1 MEMTRK
7 EELMEEVKNDLML
20 EPLINNLIYLEKEL
34 EHLIVLPKIKV
45 DQTDP
50 QRQKATPA
58 SKLYKEYLQQYIN
71 ALKVVIRS
79 AGIDQVED
87 DSPLVKWMNEHIK
100 K

>member
-1 MEMTRK
+1 MDMTRK

-20 EPLINNLIYLEKEL
+20 EPLINNLVYLEKEL
-34 EHLIVLPKIKV
+34 ERFIVLPKIKV
-45 DQTDP
+45 DPVDP

-87 DSPLVKWMNEHIK
+87 DSPLVKWMNEHIRK
-100 K
+100 

>member
-1 MEMTRK
+1 MDMTRK

-20 EPLINNLIYLEKEL
+20 EPLINNLVYLEKEL
-34 EHLIVLPKIKV
+34 ERFIVLPKIKV
-45 DQTDP
+45 DPVDQ

-87 DSPLVKWMNEHIK
+87 DSPLVKWMNEHIRK
-100 K
+100 